1 MGSDLPIVQI
11 DVIHAFKNVLNS
23 GYDYNKVDFSLTDF
37 ISVAPYGGIRYN
49 LFAGKVF
56 GTAPYNFLQI
66 VPGNE
71 LLYYNRFAFNLMNRF
86 EFIADNYAGFNVEH
100 NVGSGFL
107 KYLPLIKKLKLRQF
121 WNVKGVFGSLSSDNE
136 KLNFVG
142 NYPYTSLNGKM
153 YLELGTG
160 IDNIFK
166 VFRVDFVWRA
176 LKQNATTQ
184 SINRFGVFGSF
195 HFTF

>member
-1 MGSDLPIVQI
+1 
-11 DVIHAFKNVLNS
+11 
-23 GYDYNKVDFSLTDF
+23 
-37 ISVAPYGGIRYN
+37 
-49 LFAGKVF
+49 
-56 GTAPYNFLQI
+56 
-66 VPGNE
+66 
-71 LLYYNRFAFNLMNRF
+71 MNRF